1 MSLFKDQL
9 FGQIGDPKAMTAKP
23 LLFDYAPPKECGKT
37 WSKVVLEV
45 DFSVP
50 AGRQYDRTAGIWLGG
65 TNLYFG
71 TTQEPDATSG
81 ARWHVERDLTD
92 YAPLFRDPKPGQ
104 VILNNWV
111 SEKYTS
117 VIQASAHL
125 VFYPATQDA
134 PASTAADA
142 VFGLSDD
149 PRGEQAIVQDGKAR
163 LHRTLAL
170 PRNTERVYMDVFAQS
185 QGNDE
190 PWYTCIDDAYVSKT
204 QTFALESPYDG
215 APLQECNG
223 GNLRQVL
230 VTIDGQPAGLA
241 PVFPWTYTGGVNPHL
256 WRPMPDIQ
264 TLNFIPYRVDLTP
277 FAALLDDGK
286 PHDVS
291 VHVLGA
297 NRFFNLAASLLV
309 YEDQGSKVLA
319 GKLLSNSLKKQPG
332 TGLPHVE
339 STLHANGEHR
349 IEGTVNTAGKDSYL
363 IVGVLDTSHG
373 KVRTEVA
380 HKDSFSNRQTF
391 SRPDATHYRQVI
403 DQATDVDETIATR
416 TGNAA
421 EVRHRRTVSYPL
433 HLDVTKDVAQDG
445 SFQGDID
452 MSQGLH
458 VIRQSRGGD
467 VAFESHLDE
476 SIQSHAAADFNSMG
490 SSINHSRDQHAMH
503 TFAFKDTFGSCS
515 ATKLESRNEE
525 PAVATPGE
533 GCPNGTGA
541 LDWRSRLDAQA
552 SGVP

>member
-1 MSLFKDQL
+1 M
-9 FGQIGDPKAMTAKP
+9 
-23 LLFDYAPPKECGKT
+23 
-37 WSKVVLEV
+37 
-45 DFSVP
+45 
-50 AGRQYDRTAGIWLGG
+50 
-65 TNLYFG
+65 NLYFG
-71 TTQEPDATSG
+71 TTQEPDATNG

-92 YAPLFRDPKPGQ
+92 YAALFRDAASGQ

-117 VIQASAHL
+117 VIKASARL
-125 VFYPATQDA
+125 VFYPVGKDA
-134 PASTAADA
+134 PAAATADA

-149 PRGEQAIVQDGKAR
+149 LRGEQAIVQDGKDQ
-163 LHRTLAL
+163 LHKTLTL
-170 PRNTERVYMDVFAQS
+170 PRNTERVYMDVIAQS

-190 PWYTCIDDAYVSKT
+190 PWYTCIDDAYVAKT
-204 QTFALESPYDG
+204 QTFALESPYEG

-256 WRPMPDIQ
+256 WRPLADIQ

-277 FAALLDDGK
+277 FAAVLDDGR

-309 YEDQGSKVLA
+309 YEDHGSEVLS

-332 TGLPHVE
+332 TGMPHVE
-339 STLHANGEHR
+339 STLRENREKR
-349 IEGTVNTAGKDSYL
+349 IEGTVNTVDKDSYR

-380 HKDSFSNRQTF
+380 HEGIFSNRQTF

-403 DQATDVDETIATR
+403 DQATDVDETVTTR

-421 EVRHRRTVSYPL
+421 DVRHRRQVSYPL
-433 HLDVTKDVAQDG
+433 HLDVIKDVAQDG
-445 SFQGDID
+445 SFRGDID
-452 MSQGLH
+452 MTQGLH
-458 VIRQSRGGD
+458 VSQESHGGSNTT
-467 VAFESHLDE
+467 FESRLDE
-476 SIQSHAAADFNSMG
+476 SMQSHAAADFNSMG
-490 SSINHSRDQHAMH
+490 SSISHSRDQHAVH
-503 TFAFKDTFGSCS
+503 TFAFKDSLGSCS
-515 ATKLESRNEE
+515 ALKLESRNEE
-525 PAVATPGE
+525 PAVAAPGK
-533 GCPNGTGA
+533 GCPNGA
-541 LDWRSRLDAQA
+541 SPLDWRSRIDAQV
-552 SGVP
+552 SGMP